1 MNPGDLCKAQSWA
14 PGYNFIITDDFMKD
28 GSPILTRQ
36 ITGDS
41 IYMFLGMDSK
51 EKLMGRFLLPDGTV
65 WLSELSFVEV
75 LP

>member
-1 MNPGDLCKAQSWA
+1 MNPGDLCKTQSWA
-14 PGYNFIITDDFMKD
+14 PGYNFV
-28 GSPILTRQ
+28 ILNDSEEVLTKEIRR
-36 ITGDS
+36 DS

>member
-14 PGYNFIITDDFMKD
+14 PGYNFVILND
-28 GSPILTRQ
+28 SEEVPILTKEIRR
-36 ITGDS
+36 DS
-41 IYMFLGMDSK
+41 IYVFLGMDSK
-51 EKLMGRFLLPDGTV
+51 EKTMGRFLLPDGSV